1 MKLTKTKLKEIIREE
16 LKNLQEKKTWYYNIG
31 RGVYIM
37 GVDSY
42 KIDKSKEAK
51 NGYPNADHL
60 LSSTKQAS
68 DWVTKKNNIKEGK
81 LYEAKTIKYKKN
93 DWKKYNKLVKK
104 GKSVMIQTAFG
115 DEFSWEDGSVH
126 GVFASENNGNEIELS
141 HDDID
146 KIVVY

>member
-1 MKLTKTKLKEIIREE
+1 MKLTKTKLREIIREE
-16 LKNLQEKKTWYYNIG
+16 LKNLQ
-31 RGVYIM
+31 
-37 GVDSY
+37 
-42 KIDKSKEAK
+42 
-51 NGYPNADHL
+51 
-60 LSSTKQAS
+60 
-68 DWVTKKNNIKEGK
+68 
-81 LYEAKTIKYKKN
+81 EAKTIKYKKN